1 MNRLQKAL
9 EKTYTGRMDVYGFTN
24 IETDWG
30 ETRQEKILLIENQP
44 CALSQKDIVTVSP
57 VGGATRIQYQAKLF
71 IGPEI
76 ELTAGSEII
85 VRQDG
90 MQYRFIHSGE
100 AFRYVSHQEI
110 LIERLEYA

>member
-9 EKTYTGRMDVYGFTN
+9 EKTYTGRMDVYGF
-24 IETDWG
+24 IDMETDWG
-30 ETRQEKILLIENQP
+30 ETRQEKRLLLENQP
-44 CALSQKDIVTVSP
+44 CALSQKDITPVSP

-71 IGPEI
+71 IGPKV
-76 ELTAGSEII
+76 ELAAGSEVI

-100 AFRYVSHQEI
+100 AFRYSSHQEI
-110 LIERLEYA
+110 MIERLENA